1 MKRNRTRTGFTLI
14 ELLVVISIIALLI
27 SILLPAL
34 AGARRIAQRV
44 KCLASMADIGKQFV
58 QYGTDNNQAIPG
70 APTSSGAY
78 LLPRPEIGDPGPSA
92 GYGAATQI
100 WDFQGPIAQAAG
112 LGFTL
117 PDRGAPQT
125 EVAKRFNELRGY
137 FRCASNKF
145 LSVQFSGP
153 QAGAGPMVS
162 YNTCR
167 YQLFVGGDRPGTPGI
182 EKVPSNHSEQIPR
195 NWGPNSNKIGVPSNK
210 IAVADGSRYATSTI
224 SPDYDLSVR
233 AGFGG
238 AFSDTGAHS
247 SFSRSWDR
255 AWANG
260 SRQGVDAR
268 FYSYRHATSEPAPG
282 APGDAFKLNAVF
294 HDGHAE
300 TLGDLQSSNPNL
312 WLPQGT
318 VLQTNDVYDD
328 TRAAFGLNQSF
339 VTIGN

>member
-34 AGARRIAQRV
+34 AGARRVAQRV
-44 KCLASMADIGKQFV
+44 RCLASLADVGKQFV

-70 APTSSGAY
+70 APTTSGAY
-78 LLPRPEIGDPGPSA
+78 LLGESTA
-92 GYGAATQI
+92 YGAATQI

-117 PDRGAPQT
+117 PDRNSPDS
-125 EVAKRFNELRGY
+125 EVAKRFNQLRGY
-137 FRCASNKF
+137 YRCASNKF
-145 LSVQFSGP
+145 LSVQFGGP

-167 YQLFVGGDRPGTPGI
+167 YQLFVGADRPGSPGI
-182 EKVPSNHSEQIPR
+182 EKVPSNHNEQIPR
-195 NWGPNSNKIGVPSNK
+195 NWGPSTNKIGVPSNK
-210 IAVADGSRYATSTI
+210 IAVADGSRYATTTI
-224 SPDYDLSVR
+224 SPDYDLSVN
-233 AGFGG
+233 ASFGG
-238 AFSDTGAHS
+238 SFSDTGAHS
-247 SFSRSWDR
+247 TFSRSWDR

-268 FYSYRHATSEPAPG
+268 FYSFRHATSEPASG

-300 TLGDLQSSNPNL
+300 TLGDLQASNPNL

-318 VLQTNDVYDD
+318 VLSTVDVYDD

>member
-70 APTSSGAY
+70 APSGSGAY
-78 LLPRPEIGDPGPSA
+78 LLNEPA
-92 GYGAATQI
+92 AYGAATQI

-117 PDRGAPQT
+117 PDRGGDT
-125 EVAKRFNELRGY
+125 TGVARRFNELRGY

-145 LSVQFSGP
+145 LSVQFAGP

-167 YQLFVGGDRPGTPGI
+167 YQLFVGSDGQGTPGI
-182 EKVPSNHSEQIPR
+182 EKVPSNHSEQIPS

-224 SPDYDLSVR
+224 SPDYDLSVT

-238 AFSDTGAHS
+238 AFSDAGAHS

-255 AWANG
+255 SWANG

-268 FYSYRHATSEPAPG
+268 FYSYRHSTSEPASG

-318 VLQTNDVYDD
+318 NLRTADVYDD
-328 TRAAFGLNQSF
+328 TRAAFGLNQTF
-339 VTIGN
+339 VKIGN